1 MAGCSFR
8 EPDSIPS
15 YFMEA
20 HIPFVTPFPKWSQ
33 RHFVHMHMAYIQAN
47 IHTHKNY
54 NL

>member
-15 YFMEA
+15 YLMEA
-20 HIPFVTPFPKWSQ
+20 RIPFVTPFPKWSQ
-33 RHFVHMHMAYIQAN
+33 RHFMHMAYIQAN